1 MSSYRFSNS
10 FPARAPQPSLRT
22 MMTGLLVG
30 FVVVSLLVFLFGRVP
45 FTPGSTPLDG
55 PSYKE
60 YVANDTE
67 LLTTYG
73 RTPQGSIHIPIDRAM
88 DLIAQRG
95 LPTRENPSP
104 TP

>member
-1 MSSYRFSNS
+1 MSYRYSNS
-10 FPARAPQPSLRT
+10 YTPKAPEPSLRV

-45 FTPGSTPLDG
+45 FTPTSTPLSG
-55 PSYKE
+55 TTYKE
-60 YVANDTE
+60 YVARDQE

-73 RTPQGSIHIPIDRAM
+73 RTPQGSIHIPLERAM
-88 DLIAQRG
+88 ELTAERG